1 MPPLTVDRRQA
12 LKLAAA
18 ALAAPWAAAR
28 AADED
33 ELMSRAIPA
42 TGERLPVIGLGTS
55 GEFDREPADEQEAAQ
70 LRGVLEIFVATGAR
84 LVDTAPGYG
93 DAEIVLGRLAREA
106 ALTDRIFWAT
116 KIRTTGEANG
126 IAQFEA
132 SEQRL
137 GRRPLDLVQVHNLV
151 DAATQ
156 WTTLRRFK
164 EQERVR
170 YIGLTVSRLAD
181 HEPLERLMR
190 DWRPDF
196 VQLNYSPMEPEA
208 AARLLPLAAERGI
221 AVLVNRPFGNG
232 RYFSIV
238 KGRALPDWAAE
249 FDCESWAQLSL
260 KFILA
265 QPAVTCI
272 IPATSSPRHAIDNVR
287 AGQGRLPDAA
297 QQARIRE
304 LVGSLGT

>member
-1 MPPLTVDRRQA
+1 MMDNPLLDRRQA

-18 ALAAPWAAAR
+18 ALAAPWAAAI
-28 AADED
+28 ASDDD
-33 ELMSRAIPA
+33 ELMTRKIPL

-55 GEFDREPADEQEAAQ
+55 DEFDQMPANDAEAAV
-70 LRGVLEIFVATGAR
+70 LRGVLEILVAAGAR

-93 DAEIVLGRLAREA
+93 DAETVLGRLAREA
-106 ALTDRIFWAT
+106 GLTQRIFWAT
-116 KIRTTGEANG
+116 KIRATGEASG
-126 IAQFEA
+126 LAQFGA

-137 GRRPLDLVQVHNLV
+137 GQRPLDLVQIHNLV
-151 DAATQ
+151 DATTQ
-156 WTTLRRFK
+156 WHSLRRFK
-164 EQERVR
+164 DAGRVR
-170 YIGLTVSRLAD
+170 YIGLTVSRFAD
-181 HEPLERLMR
+181 HEPLERLMKE
-190 DWRPDF
+190 WRPDF

-208 AARLLPLAAERGI
+208 ADRLLPLAAERGI

-238 KGRALPDWAAE
+238 KNRDLPDWAAD

-265 QPAVTCI
+265 HPAVTCV
-272 IPATSSPRHAIDNVR
+272 IPATSRPRHLIDNVR
-287 AGQGRLPDAA
+287 AGQGRLPGES

-304 LVGSLGT
+304 LVASL

>member
-1 MPPLTVDRRQA
+1 MEFPPIDRRAA

-28 AADED
+28 ASGHD
-33 ELMSRAIPA
+33 ELMSRPIPVS
-42 TGERLPVIGLGTS
+42 GERLPVIGLGTS
-55 GEFDREPADEQEAAQ
+55 GEFDRQPADDREAAE
-70 LRGVLEIFVATGAR
+70 LRGVLDILVATGAR
-84 LVDTAPGYG
+84 LVDTAPSYG
-93 DAEIVLGRLAREA
+93 DAEIVLGRLASEA
-106 ALTDRIFWAT
+106 GLTGRIFWAT
-116 KIRTTGEANG
+116 KIRAEGEASG

-156 WTTLRRFK
+156 WRTLRRFK

-170 YIGLTVSRLAD
+170 YIGLTTHRQAD
-181 HEPLERLMR
+181 HEAMERLVR

-196 VQLNYSPMEPEA
+196 VQINYSPMEPQA

-232 RYFSIV
+232 SYFSLV
-238 KGRALPDWAAE
+238 RGRPLPDWAAD
-249 FDCESWAQLSL
+249 FDCESWAQLTL

-272 IPATSSPRHAIDNVR
+272 IPATSRPRHVIDNVR

-304 LVGSLGT
+304 LVAGL

>member
-1 MPPLTVDRRQA
+1 MQNFLLDRRQA

-18 ALAAPWAAAR
+18 ALAAPWAAAD
-28 AADED
+28 APDD

-55 GEFDREPADEQEAAQ
+55 GEFDRQPADEKEAAE
-70 LRGVLEIFVATGAR
+70 LRGVLDILVATGAR

-106 ALTDRIFWAT
+106 GLTDRIFWAT
-116 KIRTTGEANG
+116 KIRTTGEASG
-126 IAQFEA
+126 RAQFEA
-132 SEQRL
+132 SAQRL

-156 WTTLRRFK
+156 CQTLRRFK

-181 HEPLERLMR
+181 HEPLGQLVR

-232 RYFSIV
+232 RYFSLV
-238 KGRALPDWAAE
+238 KDRPLPDWATE

-265 QPAVTCI
+265 HPAVTCI
-272 IPATSSPRHAIDNVR
+272 IPATSRPRHVIDNVR

-304 LVGSLGT
+304 LVAGL

>member
-1 MPPLTVDRRQA
+1 MRNFLLDRRQA

-18 ALAAPWAAAR
+18 ALAAPWAAAG
-28 AADED
+28 APDD

-55 GEFDREPADEQEAAQ
+55 GEFDRQPVDEKEAVE
-70 LRGVLEIFVATGAR
+70 LRGVLDILVATGAR

-93 DAEIVLGRLAREA
+93 DAEIVLGRLAHEA
-106 ALTDRIFWAT
+106 GLTDRIFWAT
-116 KIRTTGEANG
+116 KLRTTGEASG
-126 IAQFEA
+126 KAQFETSA
-132 SEQRL
+132 QRL

-156 WTTLRRFK
+156 WQTLRRFK

-181 HEPLERLMR
+181 HEPLGQLMR

-232 RYFSIV
+232 RYFSLV
-238 KGRALPDWAAE
+238 KDRPLPDWAAA

-265 QPAVTCI
+265 HPAVTCV
-272 IPATSSPRHAIDNVR
+272 IPATSSPRHVIDNVR
-287 AGQGRLPDAA
+287 AGQGRLPDSA

-304 LVGSLGT
+304 LVAGL

>member
-1 MPPLTVDRRQA
+1 MPSELLDRRTA
-12 LKLAAA
+12 LKLAVA
-18 ALAAPWAAAR
+18 ALATPWTTAG
-28 AADED
+28 AADDD
-33 ELMSRAIPA
+33 ELMSRPIPVS
-42 TGERLPVIGLGTS
+42 GERLPVIGLGTS
-55 GEFDREPADEQEAAQ
+55 GEFDRPPADDQEAAE
-70 LRGVLEIFVATGAR
+70 LRGVLDTFVATGAR
-84 LVDTAPGYG
+84 LVDTAPSYG
-93 DAEIVLGRLAREA
+93 DAEAVLGRLAREA
-106 ALTDRIFWAT
+106 GLTQRIFWAT
-116 KIRTTGEANG
+116 KIRASGEAGG

-132 SEQRL
+132 SERHL

-156 WTTLRRFK
+156 WRTLRNFK

-170 YIGLTVSRLAD
+170 YIGLTTHRQAD
-181 HEPLERLMR
+181 HEAMEGLMR

-196 VQLNYSPMEPEA
+196 VQLNYSPMEPQA

-232 RYFSIV
+232 DYFSLV
-238 KGRALPDWAAE
+238 RGRPLPDWSAD
-249 FDCESWAQLSL
+249 FDCESWAQLAL

-265 QPAVTCI
+265 QPAVTCV
-272 IPATSSPRHAIDNVR
+272 IPATSRPRHVIDNVR

-304 LVGSLGT
+304 LVATL

>member
-1 MPPLTVDRRQA
+1 MPRLALDRRQA
-12 LKLAAA
+12 LQLAVA

-28 AADED
+28 ASDDD

-55 GEFDREPADEQEAAQ
+55 GEFDREPASEQEAAE
-70 LRGVLEIFVATGAR
+70 LRGVLDILVATGAR

-106 ALTDRIFWAT
+106 GLTDRIFWAT
-116 KIRTTGEANG
+116 KIRTTGEASG
-126 IAQFEA
+126 IAQFEDSA
-132 SEQRL
+132 RRL
-137 GRRPLDLVQVHNLV
+137 GRRPLDLVQVHNLM

-156 WTTLRRFK
+156 WQTLRRFK
-164 EQERVR
+164 DQERVR
-170 YIGLTVSRLAD
+170 YAGLTVSRLAD
-181 HEPLERLMR
+181 HEALEKMMR

-232 RYFSIV
+232 RYFSLV
-238 KGRALPDWAAE
+238 KDRPLPAWAAD

-265 QPAVTCI
+265 HPAVTCI
-272 IPATSSPRHAIDNVR
+272 IPATSRPRHVIDNVR

-297 QQARIRE
+297 QQTRIRE
-304 LVGSLGT
+304 LVAAL